1 MKSMLFNGPDWGHA
15 WKKQHWEENMRA
27 VLANN
32 KELRV
37 GDWPDPKPSEGQ
49 VLVKTLACGICGSDL
64 HMLHH
69 ADHMLELQQRAGAQA
84 LAFDPHK
91 DVVYGHE
98 FSAEIL
104 DHGPGTEKTF
114 KPGTVVCSMPVLLS
128 AGGAAGL
135 GYSNQVPGGYG
146 EMMLL
151 NEAMLLEVPN
161 GLSADHA
168 ALTEPMAVGAH
179 AVVEADMTKDDVAL
193 VVGCGPVGLAVIAG
207 LKARGL
213 GPVIAADFSEKRRR
227 LAESAGADIV
237 LDPSKTS
244 PYSKWGD
251 FGVAVSSEERTLKTM
266 LGETLKRAVIFECV
280 GVRGVVQEIV
290 EGAPTNSRIIVVG
303 VCMDTDHF
311 EPALAIM
318 KHLDIRFVLG
328 YSPDEFAETLR
339 HIAEGQIDVAPFITG
354 HVGLDGVA
362 GAFSDLAS
370 PDVHAK
376 ILIKPWG

>member
-1 MKSMLFNGPDWGHA
+1 
-15 WKKQHWEENMRA
+15 MRA
-27 VLANN
+27 VLAKD

-69 ADHMLELQQRAGAQA
+69 AEHMLELQERAGSTA
-84 LAFDPHK
+84 LAFNPHR

-104 DHGPGTEKTF
+104 DYGPGTEKKLKT
-114 KPGTVVCSMPVLLS
+114 GSVVCSMPILMDSQGVT
-128 AGGAAGL
+128 GL
-135 GYSNQVPGGYG
+135 GYSNDVPGGYG
-146 EMMLL
+146 EYMLL

-179 AVVEADMTKDDVAL
+179 AVVEAQMTKDDVAL
-193 VVGCGPVGLAVIAG
+193 VIGCGPVGLAVIAG

-213 GPVIAADFSEKRRR
+213 GPVIAADFSERRR
-227 LAESAGADIV
+227 QLAALAGADEVINPKE
-237 LDPSKTS
+237 LS
-244 PYSKWGD
+244 PYSRWAD
-251 FGVAVSSEERTLKTM
+251 FGVPASNEERTLKAM
-266 LGETLKRAVIFECV
+266 LGETVKRAVIFECV
-280 GVRGVVQEIV
+280 GVKGVVQEII
-290 EGAPTNSRIIVVG
+290 EGAPIGSRIVVAG

-318 KHLDIRFVLG
+318 KHIDIKFVLG
-328 YSPDEFAETLR
+328 YSPEEFAETLR
-339 HIAEGQIDVAPFITG
+339 HIAEGTIDVAPFITG
-354 HVGLDGVA
+354 HVGLEGVA
-362 GAFSDLAS
+362 GAFQDLAS

-376 ILIKPWG
+376 ILIKPWD